1 VYLRDLE
8 GAPNICQ
15 KMTGISSEAKPQAA
29 SLAVLPDPNSRRGY
43 LLVLGATMCWS
54 TSGTFIR
61 IISTNYAFTAW
72 TLAFWRDLFTFAC
85 FLVLAVATGAQ
96 ALRVARRDLIP
107 LAAMGA
113 ISIGIFH
120 VLWAQAV
127 VMVPIAVATVLNY
140 TAPFF
145 VVLFAW
151 LLWHERPSRAQT
163 AALLLAFAGCLLV
176 TGAYDL
182 RNSSLNWPGLLVA
195 LSTGVTYGT
204 LTIFGK
210 DAVKRYVP
218 FTIMTYAFG
227 FGALTVLILQPAAIV
242 ESVGL
247 PAGAWMSM
255 AVLSIVSTVS
265 GFALYTNG
273 LKYLSAGSASI
284 TATLEPVIATG
295 LAFVLLGEM
304 IGVIQLLGGALVVGA
319 VILLARGASAER

>member
-1 VYLRDLE
+1 MTTLRR
-8 GAPNICQ
+8 
-15 KMTGISSEAKPQAA
+15 EAQPQAA
-29 SLAVLPDPNSRRGY
+29 PLALLPGPNARRGY
-43 LLVLGATMCWS
+43 LLVLGATLCWS
-54 TSGTFIR
+54 TSGTFIN
-61 IISTNYAFTAW
+61 IIRSNYAFTAW
-72 TLAFWRDLFTFAC
+72 SLAFWRDLFTFAC
-85 FLVLAVATGAQ
+85 FLLLAVATGARR
-96 ALRVARRDLIP
+96 LRVERRDLIP

-151 LLWHERPSRAQT
+151 VLWHERPSRAQT
-163 AALLLAFAGCLLV
+163 TALLLAFAGCLLV
-176 TGAYDL
+176 TGAYDI
-182 RNSSLNWPGLLVA
+182 RDTNLNWLGLLIA

-204 LTIFGK
+204 VSIFGK
-210 DAVKRYVP
+210 NALKRYVP

-227 FGALTVLILQPAAIV
+227 FGALTILILQPGAILQ
-242 ESVGL
+242 SVSL
-247 PAGAWMSM
+247 PSGAWSSI
-255 AVLSIVSTVS
+255 AVLTIVSTVS

-295 LAFVLLGEM
+295 LAFVLLNE
-304 IGVIQLLGGALVVGA
+304 IVGVIQMFGGLLVVAA
-319 VILLARGASAER
+319 VVLLASRTRGEGKG